1 MGFRE
6 RGGRMSLRRAPVTS
20 VSWGLEKGGQDEPE
34 ESSRHLRLW
43 AGNCRQF
50 LGRKQ
55 STLVVIVAPGLE
67 LGEE

>member
-1 MGFRE
+1 MV
-6 RGGRMSLRRAPVTS
+6 LT